1 MFRRVAAILLL
12 VSLASLVGTACLPAP
27 TPLPI
32 PLPSPTTTAAPA
44 PVLSPGSGS
53 SNPQPFIDA
62 YNRIGGV
69 ERIGTATN
77 AVHGWNEGCTQ
88 DFSGGWSGKAAI
100 MQPSCT
106 GSAYYVV
113 YKQWA
118 YIEARW
124 GGSATA
130 VIGYPTGDDFR
141 WGSGWS
147 QHFAGGT
154 QGNTTLTR
162 ADNDGVVRQVWGGIR
177 HYWVNFHGGA
187 SGALGYPT
195 SEEYSWNGVQR
206 QDFQGGSI
214 LWDPVNKARLY
225 QPTPPPPPPP
235 PGRPPASAQ
244 NIGYNPYAANYSN
257 QCTYYAEQRMAN
269 QTGMYMPVYGHAYQ
283 FASQASAG
291 GWTVGTTPLPNS
303 VAVFPAGS
311 FGSSVGHV
319 GWVVQVSGSQVRI
332 QDYNWGFIG
341 AVVTDHWVTIPAGS
355 RFIYSDR

>member
-1 MFRRVAAILLL
+1 MNAIRRVAVILLL
-12 VSLASLVGTACLPAP
+12 GFMGSMVALGSPAE
-27 TPLPI
+27 
-32 PLPSPTTTAAPA
+32 AATYN
-44 PVLSPGSGS
+44 PGYGS
-53 SNPQPFIDA
+53 AYPQAFIDA
-62 YNRIGGV
+62 YNRIGGAP
-69 ERIGTATN
+69 RIGSAVN
-77 AVHGWNEGCTQ
+77 AVHGWNAGCTQ
-88 DFSGGWSGKAAI
+88 DFSGGWSGKGAI
-100 MQPSCT
+100 MQPSCA
-106 GSAYYVV
+106 GPAYYVV

-118 YIEARW
+118 YIESRW

-130 VIGYPTGDDFR
+130 VIGYPSGDDFR

-154 QGNTTLTR
+154 QGNTTLAR
-162 ADNDGVVRQVWGGIR
+162 SDHDGVVRQVWGGIR
-177 HYWVNFHGGA
+177 HYWVNYQGGA
-187 SGALGYPT
+187 GGSLGYPT
-195 SEEYSWNGVQR
+195 SEEYGWNGVRR
-206 QDFQGGSI
+206 QDFRGGSI

-225 QPTPPPPPPP
+225 QPAPPPP
-235 PGRPPASAQ
+235 PGRPPATAR
-244 NIGYNPYAANYSN
+244 NIGYNPYAAYYSN